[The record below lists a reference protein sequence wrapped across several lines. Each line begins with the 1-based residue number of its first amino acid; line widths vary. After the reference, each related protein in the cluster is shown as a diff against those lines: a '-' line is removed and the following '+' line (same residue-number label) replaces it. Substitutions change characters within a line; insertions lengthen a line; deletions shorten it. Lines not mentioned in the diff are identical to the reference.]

1 MGSWTA
7 DHDEALRA
15 CIADGMS
22 FSETATALNARFGLS
37 LTRNSCIG
45 RAGRHGWKSQLLRSD
60 GANRRKRKEREKIIV
75 LKPKP
80 EPKAPPPP
88 TARAEIIALRCVVVE
103 PQHLLVTDLEDGQC
117 RYPFGEGP
125 FTFCGHAQKD
135 GSSYCRPHAALTVNP
150 DFYRGRRPSEAA
162 E

>member
-1 MGSWTA
+1 MHRARWPPWVEVPAAAVGWCQQAQTPGARENHHPQAETGAQTA
-7 DHDEALRA
+7 A
-15 CIADGMS
+15 
-22 FSETATALNARFGLS
+22 
-37 LTRNSCIG
+37 
-45 RAGRHGWKSQLLRSD
+45 
-60 GANRRKRKEREKIIV
+60 
-75 LKPKP
+75 
-80 EPKAPPPP
+80 PP

-103 PQHLLVTDLEDGQC
+103 PQHLLVTDLEEGQC

-150 DFYRGRRPSEAA
+150 DFYRGRQPRQAA